1 MTSSTAKRS
10 LMYFLRNR
18 DVSTDT
24 GRNARKYRFDKM
36 RVLYVKN
43 NRYACVFDVW
53 GPRREGRRK
62 VVEIKKHT
70 GTYYTH
76 TCTFYKYEF
85 NARPAAERHVAMAL
99 TNSTIVAHH

>member
-1 MTSSTAKRS
+1 MAKKS

-18 DVSTDT
+18 DVSTDM

-43 NRYACVFDVW
+43 NRYAYVFGVW
-53 GPRREGRRK
+53 RSRRVGRSK

-70 GTYYTH
+70 GTYIHIHVRFTN
-76 TCTFYKYEF
+76 TNLMRGRRQ
-85 NARPAAERHVAMAL
+85 NAMLRWR
-99 TNSTIVAHH
+99 